1 MRWGISHCSCCLVV
15 KNIQRC
21 LYFLPRDKASAH
33 TLTFD
38 TPIPHDPIP
47 HDPIPHDPIPH
58 DSIPQVLAPS
68 GKETATPVTFE
79 ALYAE
84 FNSKYAE
91 PQRIMKFTSRRVT
104 RRYAF
109 DQSDVPQE
117 SEYLQVMYSA
127 EYQAPPHNASGKTFS
142 RIFGTTTSRSGLA
155 SLPLPHIWSSM
166 PASSV
171 PPCLPHIWSSM
182 PASSVPPCLPPLSL
196 HACLL
201 RPCMPASSVP
211 ACLPPL
217 SLHACL
223 LCPSMPASSVP
234 PCLPPLSLHAC
245 LLCPCMPAS
254 SVPACLP
261 PLSLHA
267 CLLCPSM
274 PASSVPPC
282 LPPLFLHACLLCPC
296 SLEQLIVSRQLK
308 GPCWL
313 HITQPSKWGEG
324 VGEG

>member
-47 HDPIPHDPIPH
+47 HDP
-58 DSIPQVLAPS
+58 IPQVLAPS

-155 SLPLPHIWSSM
+155 SLPLPHI
-166 PASSV
+166 
-171 PPCLPHIWSSM
+171 C
-182 PASSVPPCLPPLSL
+182 
-196 HACLL
+196 
-201 RPCMPASSVP
+201 PCMPASSVP
-211 ACLPPL
+211 PCLPPL

-245 LLCPCMPAS
+245 LLCP
-254 SVPACLP
+254 
-261 PLSLHA
+261 
-267 CLLCPSM
+267 SM

-282 LPPLFLHACLLCPC
+282 LPPLSLHACLTPGPPC
-296 SLEQLIVSRQLK
+296 LPPLSLQSGAADSVSPAE
-308 GPCWL
+308 GPL
-313 HITQPSKWGEG
+313 LAAHHPAQ
-324 VGEG
+324 